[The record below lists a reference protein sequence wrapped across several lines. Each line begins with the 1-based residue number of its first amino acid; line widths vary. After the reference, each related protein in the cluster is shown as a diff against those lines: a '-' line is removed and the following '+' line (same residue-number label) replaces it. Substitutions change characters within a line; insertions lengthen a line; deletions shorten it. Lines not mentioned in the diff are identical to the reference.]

1 MALAWQD
8 VTVADQTRAFGPLA
22 LIAPLLQRLGVAS
35 IIDQHLPPDPQLEFS
50 HGRGSRGHLGFSQG

>member
-8 VTVADQTRAFGPLA
+8 VTVADQSRAVGPLA
-22 LIAPLLQRLGVAS
+22 LNAPLLQRLGVAN
-35 IIDQHLPPDPQLEFS
+35 IVDQHVPPDPQLEFS